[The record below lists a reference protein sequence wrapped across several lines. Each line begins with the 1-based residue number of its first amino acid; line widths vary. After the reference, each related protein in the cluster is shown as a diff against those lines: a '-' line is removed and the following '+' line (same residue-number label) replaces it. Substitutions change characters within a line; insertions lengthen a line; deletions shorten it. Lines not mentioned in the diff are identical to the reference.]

1 MNMPESIYIQ
11 RQFTAF
17 LGLEVQAEEIF
28 FRVDDRDTDYVNT
41 DMVLH
46 RDRLLAVMQFL
57 LDEVTEQNPQQREK
71 CRHAEQ
77 VLTLWIRG
85 LDALAQSMNDMA
97 ILPRTVS
104 EFSGRVDRLLPGDPH
119 ALLSLPDEAFLR
131 LTAQGHLMSGEQ
143 MSRQNLEATLPYWD
157 RFVTRISARLAAACD
172 YCLLQLSRLYR
183 NLNTE
188 PRQLRCFT
196 LPFGRLELHMQPRD
210 MSDCEHIMEY
220 DDASVADY
228 LEEVMAGRLT
238 PVRMEARVIYRND
251 AEVCVFR
258 HSADVIDVHHP
269 HVSDWREPV
278 TEALDWIRRERTSLV
293 QSVPR
298 RPVLKLAA

>member
-1 MNMPESIYIQ
+1 MPESIYIQ
-11 RQFTAF
+11 RQFTTF
-17 LGLEVQAEEIF
+17 LGLDVQAEEIF
-28 FRVDDRDTDYVNT
+28 FRVDDQDTDYVNT

-57 LDEVTEQNPQQREK
+57 LDEVTAQNPQQREK

-188 PRQLRCFT
+188 PRRLRCFT
-196 LPFGRLELHMQPRD
+196 LQSGRLELHMQPRD
-210 MSDCEHIMEY
+210 MSDCEHLMEY

-251 AEVCVFR
+251 AELCVFR

-278 TEALDWIRRERTSLV
+278 TDALDWIRRERTSLV

>member
-1 MNMPESIYIQ
+1 
-11 RQFTAF
+11 
-17 LGLEVQAEEIF
+17 
-28 FRVDDRDTDYVNT
+28 
-41 DMVLH
+41 
-46 RDRLLAVMQFL
+46 
-57 LDEVTEQNPQQREK
+57 
-71 CRHAEQ
+71 
-77 VLTLWIRG
+77 
-85 LDALAQSMNDMA
+85 
-97 ILPRTVS
+97 
-104 EFSGRVDRLLPGDPH
+104 DRLLPGDPH

>member
-1 MNMPESIYIQ
+1 MPESIYIQ
-11 RQFTAF
+11 RQIMTF
-17 LGLEVQAEEIF
+17 LGLDVQAEEIF

-85 LDALAQSMNDMA
+85 LDALAQSMNDMT

-143 MSRQNLEATLPYWD
+143 MSRQNLDATLPYWD

>member
-1 MNMPESIYIQ
+1 MPESIYIQ
-11 RQFTAF
+11 RQFMTF
-17 LGLEVQAEEIF
+17 LGLDVQAEEIF
-28 FRVDDRDTDYVNT
+28 FRVNDRDTDYVNT

-104 EFSGRVDRLLPGDPH
+104 EFSGRVDRLLPGDPQ

-157 RFVTRISARLAAACD
+157 RFVPRISARLAAACD

>member
-1 MNMPESIYIQ
+1 MPESIYIQ
-11 RQFTAF
+11 RQFMTF
-17 LGLEVQAEEIF
+17 LGLDVQAEEIF

-104 EFSGRVDRLLPGDPH
+104 EFCGRVDRLLPGDPH

-196 LPFGRLELHMQPRD
+196 LQSGRLELHMQPRD
-210 MSDCEHIMEY
+210 MSDCEHLMEY

-251 AEVCVFR
+251 AELCVFR

>member
-1 MNMPESIYIQ
+1 MPESIYIQ
-11 RQFTAF
+11 RQIMTF
-17 LGLEVQAEEIF
+17 LGLDVQAEEIF

-85 LDALAQSMNDMA
+85 LDALAQSMNDMT

-104 EFSGRVDRLLPGDPH
+104 EFSGRVDRLLPSDPH

-238 PVRMEARVIYRND
+238 PVSMEARVIYRND

-298 RPVLKLAA
+298 RPVLKLVA

>member
-1 MNMPESIYIQ
+1 MPESIYIQ
-11 RQFTAF
+11 RQIMTF
-17 LGLEVQAEEIF
+17 LGLDVQAEEIF

-85 LDALAQSMNDMA
+85 LDALAQSMNDMT

-104 EFSGRVDRLLPGDPH
+104 EFSGRVDRLLPSDPH

>member
-1 MNMPESIYIQ
+1 MPESIYIQ
-11 RQFTAF
+11 RQFMTF
-17 LGLEVQAEEIF
+17 LGLDVQAEEIF
-28 FRVDDRDTDYVNT
+28 FRVNDRDTDYVNT

-104 EFSGRVDRLLPGDPH
+104 EFSGRVDRLLPGDPQ

-298 RPVLKLAA
+298 RPVLKLVA

>member
-1 MNMPESIYIQ
+1 MPESIYIQ
-11 RQFTAF
+11 RQFMTF
-17 LGLEVQAEEIF
+17 LGLDVQAEEIF

-269 HVSDWREPV
+269 HVSDWRESV

>member
-1 MNMPESIYIQ
+1 M
-11 RQFTAF
+11 TF
-17 LGLEVQAEEIF
+17 LGLDVQAEEIF

-57 LDEVTEQNPQQREK
+57 LDEVTEQNPQLREK

-104 EFSGRVDRLLPGDPH
+104 EFSGRVDWLLPGDPH

>member
-1 MNMPESIYIQ
+1 MPESIYIQ
-11 RQFTAF
+11 RQFMTF
-17 LGLEVQAEEIF
+17 LGLDVQAEEIF

-196 LPFGRLELHMQPRD
+196 LQSGRLELHMQPRD
-210 MSDCEHIMEY
+210 MSDCEHLMEY

-238 PVRMEARVIYRND
+238 PVRMEARVIYCND
-251 AEVCVFR
+251 AELCVFR

>member
-1 MNMPESIYIQ
+1 MPESIYIQ
-11 RQFTAF
+11 RQFMTF
-17 LGLEVQAEEIF
+17 LGLDVQAEEIF

-238 PVRMEARVIYRND
+238 PVRMEAWVIYRND

>member
-1 MNMPESIYIQ
+1 MPESIYIQ
-11 RQFTAF
+11 RQFMTF
-17 LGLEVQAEEIF
+17 LGLDVQAEEIF

-85 LDALAQSMNDMA
+85 LDALAQSMNDMT

-104 EFSGRVDRLLPGDPH
+104 EFSGRVDRLLPGDPQ

-238 PVRMEARVIYRND
+238 PVSMEARVIYRND

>member
-1 MNMPESIYIQ
+1 MPESIYIQ
-11 RQFTAF
+11 RQFTTF
-17 LGLEVQAEEIF
+17 LGLDVQAEEIF

-196 LPFGRLELHMQPRD
+196 LQSGRLELHMQPRD

>member
-1 MNMPESIYIQ
+1 MPESIYIQ
-11 RQFTAF
+11 RQFMTF
-17 LGLEVQAEEIF
+17 LGLDVQAEEIF

-157 RFVTRISARLAAACD
+157 RFVTRISALLAAACD

-196 LPFGRLELHMQPRD
+196 LQSGRLELHMQPRD
-210 MSDCEHIMEY
+210 MSDCEHLMEY

>member
-1 MNMPESIYIQ
+1 MPESIYIQ
-11 RQFTAF
+11 RQFMTF
-17 LGLEVQAEEIF
+17 LGLDVQAEEIF
-28 FRVDDRDTDYVNT
+28 FRVNDRDTDYVNT

-251 AEVCVFR
+251 AELCVFR

>member
-1 MNMPESIYIQ
+1 MPESIYIQ
-11 RQFTAF
+11 RQFMTF
-17 LGLEVQAEEIF
+17 LGLDVQAEEIF

-41 DMVLH
+41 DMVMH
-46 RDRLLAVMQFL
+46 RDRLLAVMEFL
-57 LDEVTEQNPQQREK
+57 LDEVTAHNPQQREK
-71 CRHAEQ
+71 CRYAEQ

-157 RFVTRISARLAAACD
+157 RFVARISARLAAACD

-183 NLNTE
+183 NMNTE

-251 AEVCVFR
+251 AEVCVFG
-258 HSADVIDVHHP
+258 HNADVINVHHP

>member
-1 MNMPESIYIQ
+1 MPESIYIQ
-11 RQFTAF
+11 RQFMTF
-17 LGLEVQAEEIF
+17 LGLDVQAEEIF

-104 EFSGRVDRLLPGDPH
+104 EFSGRVDRLLPGDPQ

-196 LPFGRLELHMQPRD
+196 LQSGRLELHMQPRD
-210 MSDCEHIMEY
+210 MSDCEHLMEY

-251 AEVCVFR
+251 AELCVFR

>member
-1 MNMPESIYIQ
+1 MPESIYIQ
-11 RQFTAF
+11 RQFTTF
-17 LGLEVQAEEIF
+17 LGLDVQAEEIF
-28 FRVDDRDTDYVNT
+28 FRVNDRDTDYVNT

-196 LPFGRLELHMQPRD
+196 LQSGRLELHMQPRD
-210 MSDCEHIMEY
+210 MSDCEHLMEY

-251 AEVCVFR
+251 AELCVFR

>member
-1 MNMPESIYIQ
+1 MPESIYIQ
-11 RQFTAF
+11 RQFMTF
-17 LGLEVQAEEIF
+17 LGLDVQAEEIF

-196 LPFGRLELHMQPRD
+196 LQSGRLELHMQPRD
-210 MSDCEHIMEY
+210 MSDCEHLMEY

-251 AEVCVFR
+251 AELCVFR

>member
-1 MNMPESIYIQ
+1 MPESIYIQ
-11 RQFTAF
+11 RQFMTF
-17 LGLEVQAEEIF
+17 LGLDVQAEEIF

-210 MSDCEHIMEY
+210 MSDCEHLMEY

>member
-1 MNMPESIYIQ
+1 MPESIYIQ
-11 RQFTAF
+11 RQFMTF
-17 LGLEVQAEEIF
+17 LGLDVQAEEIF

-97 ILPRTVS
+97 ILPRTVA
-104 EFSGRVDRLLPGDPH
+104 EFSGRVDRLLPGDPQ

-157 RFVTRISARLAAACD
+157 RFVTRISVRLAAACD

-183 NLNTE
+183 NLDTE
-188 PRQLRCFT
+188 PGLLRCFT

-228 LEEVMAGRLT
+228 LEKVMAGRLT

-258 HSADVIDVHHP
+258 HNADVIDVHHP
-269 HVSDWREPV
+269 HVSDWRKPV

-298 RPVLKLAA
+298 RSVLKLAA

>member
-1 MNMPESIYIQ
+1 MPESIYIQ
-11 RQFTAF
+11 RQFMTF
-17 LGLEVQAEEIF
+17 LGLDVQAEEIF

-57 LDEVTEQNPQQREK
+57 LDEVTEQNPQQGEK

>member
-1 MNMPESIYIQ
+1 MPESIYIQ
-11 RQFTAF
+11 RQFMTF
-17 LGLEVQAEEIF
+17 LGLDVQEEEIF

-46 RDRLLAVMQFL
+46 RDHLLAVMQFL
-57 LDEVTEQNPQQREK
+57 LDEVTAQNPQQREK

-104 EFSGRVDRLLPGDPH
+104 EFSGRVDRLLPGDPQ

-143 MSRQNLEATLPYWD
+143 MSRKSLEATLPYWD

-196 LPFGRLELHMQPRD
+196 LPSGRLELHMLPRD
-210 MSDCEHIMEY
+210 MGDCEHLMEY
-220 DDASVADY
+220 DDVSVADY

-238 PVRMEARVIYRND
+238 PVRMEARVIYRNG
-251 AEVCVFR
+251 AELCVFR
-258 HSADVIDVHHP
+258 HNADVIDTDHP

-293 QSVPR
+293 QGVPR